1 MQSNGPALGSCLS
14 PKQEI
19 EGAVVTMQAENSN
32 VYYSAVAGPDGQNP
46 VNGRLEAQPSSG
58 ENLTEQVIMQ
68 ALEVLVDFQRRQR
81 AQYYPLGQPLTPPT
95 KSFFARF
102 FDPSLLGQ
110 VRILKMTGERVPNP
124 PFLEVA
130 RQIGFQNLPDLT
142 HQSTVTFM
150 DVILFNEQFTERALF
165 NGLVHATQVQI
176 LGVER
181 FAEFLI
187 RGSLRTKSYMM
198 IPLKAHA
205 FALDCQ
211 FAEHRERGFSV
222 EAEVARWLEQGRY

>member
-1 MQSNGPALGSCLS
+1 
-14 PKQEI
+14 
-19 EGAVVTMQAENSN
+19 MQAENRN
-32 VYYSAVAGPDGQNP
+32 VYYAAAGSPDGQNP
-46 VNGRLEAQPSSG
+46 VSGRLDAQLSSG
-58 ENLTEQVIMQ
+58 ESLTEQDITR
-68 ALEVLVDFQRRQR
+68 AIEVLVDFKRRQR
-81 AQYYPLGQPLTPPT
+81 AHYYPMGQPLTPIA

-110 VRILKMTGERVPNP
+110 VRILKMTGERVSNP
-124 PFLEVA
+124 PFFEVA
-130 RQIGFQNLPDLT
+130 RQIGFKNLPDLT
-142 HQSTVTFM
+142 HQSTVTFV

-181 FAEFLI
+181 FAEFLV

-222 EAEVARWLEQGRY
+222 ETEVTRWMEQGCY

>member
-1 MQSNGPALGSCLS
+1 ML
-14 PKQEI
+14 
-19 EGAVVTMQAENSN
+19 AENLDVS
-32 VYYSAVAGPDGQNP
+32 YSPGAGSPDKDGAP
-46 VNGRLEAQPSSG
+46 RDGLDGKPSSG
-58 ENLTEQVIMQ
+58 QNLTEQDIVRAI
-68 ALEVLVDFQRRQR
+68 EVLVDFKRRQR
-81 AQYYPLGQPLTPPT
+81 AHYYPMGQPLTPLA
-95 KSFFARF
+95 KSFLARF

-124 PFLEVA
+124 PFFEVA
-130 RQIGFQNLPDLT
+130 RQIGFKNLPDLT
-142 HQSTVTFM
+142 HQSTVTFV
-150 DVILFNEQFTERALF
+150 DVIVFNEQFTERALF

-181 FAEFLI
+181 FAEFLV

-222 EAEVARWLEQGRY
+222 ETEVTRWLEQGRY